1 MSKPTKRNACTR
13 TRKLAL
19 APPPLKTAVSL
30 RLRSLS
36 PNDVKEAKK
45 MSSTKRMKIGDF
57 LLRRLEE
64 AGVRHLFGVP
74 GDYNLELL
82 QQLQDGGALKWIGTT
97 GELNASYAAD
107 GYARMNGLGA
117 LLVTNGVGALSA
129 INGVGGS
136 YSEHVPVICIAG
148 SIPLRSI
155 DRGLGMHHTMADG
168 SFDHF
173 LDAYSHVTAGHVRL
187 TPRNAAAEIDRL
199 ILTAWREKLPVYMEL
214 PSDIG
219 YLDIDVPAERLVLAN
234 APSDPE
240 RLRSCSAAIAGQLSA
255 ATSPA
260 ILVDADAG
268 RFGVA
273 PELMALAD
281 KIQAPVAVINTA
293 KGVIDETFA
302 QYLGIYNGE
311 ASAPHV
317 REAIENSDCLLAI
330 GYRPIEVTTGDF
342 SATLPANTIHAR
354 GHAADVGDDNYQ
366 AVTLKEVLKGVI
378 DGVREVRSRG
388 ARPIAAAVAD
398 RHAEGSRPDPSAKLT
413 QAAYWRA
420 MQGYLRE
427 GDVLFV
433 DNGTSYALFGL
444 KFPPKCTFIG
454 SVNWG
459 SIGYS
464 VGALLGSLTA
474 APERR
479 HILFVGDGSFQVTA
493 QELST
498 ILRND
503 HKPVILL
510 INNGGYT
517 IERGYLGKTEPYNDI
532 ANWSYADLPKVFQRD
547 TTARSFVVKTLGDLH
562 GALGAPN
569 NAMIFVES
577 IMDSHDAL
585 APVINSSNKGA
596 DLDYGPRGPQRGG
609 HLQLQPATF
618 R

>member
-1 MSKPTKRNACTR
+1 
-13 TRKLAL
+13 
-19 APPPLKTAVSL
+19 
-30 RLRSLS
+30 
-36 PNDVKEAKK
+36 
-45 MSSTKRMKIGDF
+45 MKIGDF
-57 LLRRLEE
+57 LLRRLKE

-82 QQLQDGGALKWIGTT
+82 QQLQDSGALKWIGTCS
-97 GELNASYAAD
+97 ELNASYAAD
-107 GYARMNGLGA
+107 GYARLNGLGA

-129 INGVGGS
+129 INGVGGA

-168 SFDHF
+168 TWNHF
-173 LDAYSHVTAGHVRL
+173 LDAYAHVTAAHTRL
-187 TPRNAAAEIDRL
+187 TPRNAATEIDRL

-214 PSDIG
+214 PIG
-219 YLDIDVPAERLVLAN
+219 PLVLAN
-234 APSDPE
+234 TPSDPE
-240 RLRSCSAAIAGQLSA
+240 RLRSCIAAIAGRLSNA
-255 ATSPA
+255 KSPA

-273 PELMALAD
+273 SDLMELAEKM
-281 KIQAPVAVINTA
+281 QAPVAVINTA
-293 KGVIDETFA
+293 KGVIDETFPH
-302 QYLGIYNGE
+302 YLGIYNGR

-317 REAIENSDCLLAI
+317 REAIETSDCLLAI

-342 SATLPANTIHAR
+342 SASLPANTIHAR
-354 GHAADVGDDNYQ
+354 GHSVDVGDDNYQ
-366 AVTLKEVLKGVI
+366 AVTLKEVLEGVI
-378 DGVREVRSRG
+378 DATPQVRNR
-388 ARPIAAAVAD
+388 APRPAATAVAGT
-398 RHAEGSRPDPSAKLT
+398 HADPSAKLT
-413 QAAYWRA
+413 QAVYWQA

-444 KFPPKCTFIG
+444 KFPPNCTFVG

-464 VGALLGSLTA
+464 VGALLGTLTA

-498 ILRND
+498 ILRHD
-503 HKPVILL
+503 HKPVIFL

-517 IERGYLGKTEPYNDI
+517 IERGYLGKAEPYNDI
-532 ANWSYADLPKVFQRD
+532 ANWAYADLPKVFRPD
-547 TTARSFVVKTLGDLH
+547 TSARSFVVKTIRDLQN
-562 GALGAPN
+562 ALNAPN
-569 NAMIFVES
+569 DTMIFVES
-577 IMDSHDAL
+577 IMDPFDAL
-585 APVINSSNKGA
+585 APVIGSSNKGA
-596 DLDYGPRGPQRGG
+596 DLDYGPRGPQTRDN
-609 HLQLQPATF
+609 QLRPA